1 MRRSPV
7 RHLPTLLAALAG
19 AVIAVA
25 PVAAAPATASPVRLQ
40 GAEYLGDLPTLLADV
55 RGLFAEAGIEVSY
68 GRSGKAALD
77 RLRAGEIAF
86 ATMAMTP
93 LVLDLL
99 RDGDPGD
106 ADDPVVLANLAY
118 STEINHVVTLA
129 SGAGG
134 PPLSTVPASV
144 GLAAGTNAQFLW
156 HLFAAH
162 HGLAP
167 GEVPVVDLPIDALP
181 AALADGRVA
190 AAVVW
195 EPWTSRLRRRHGER
209 LRVLD
214 GSRLYTVR
222 WLLVTRRA
230 VVRERPE
237 LCHAVLDA
245 YRAAVVRA
253 EAEPAAARAL
263 FARRWEVPADVVAG
277 IDALPIYDVTLDW
290 TVFTSFRRQL
300 AWARRA
306 GEAGVETPASLF
318 DLVAP
323 ACLRT
328 VDADAVLLP
337 RPVPVV
343 AEGER

>member
-7 RHLPTLLAALAG
+7 RRLPTLLAALAG
-19 AVIAVA
+19 AVIAV
-25 PVAAAPATASPVRLQ
+25 APATASPVRLQ